1 MMAALLVLPPLLV
14 PHSAASAPAPPR
26 HLFLDDSA
34 IESQHGVALR
44 MHPAEIDDSLPRLE
58 PGGPGGGEWEG
69 GRIIGYNSVVDNGT
83 HVLLYYDAFSVNGP
97 VKNDIERCQT
107 PAPHSP
113 PAAPHTANPDRG

>member
-97 VKNDIERCQT
+97 HCSCLSAKASGSLLRTDPCTHDCCR
-107 PAPHSP
+107 
-113 PAAPHTANPDRG
+113 